1 MQQRPQ
7 DVVAVA
13 VVEVVRRL
21 GLEED
26 GHAPGWEEA
35 PQPAHTG
42 DRRHVPH
49 ATRHRQATAA
59 LLRWPPAQARLATRH
74 THKTQLQA

>member
-7 DVVAVA
+7 HVVAVA

-35 PQPAHTG
+35 LQPAHTG

-49 ATRHRQATAA
+49 ATRHRQATAT
-59 LLRWPPAQARLATRH
+59 LLRWPPAQARLTH